1 MSEYKPFKQVVDI
14 AYYEDEQGQDLIE
27 LEHDCLCF
35 ECDAAEPCWG
45 EVVVAGEEGWGIDVV
60 MAGEEGWGID
70 DWYVCQGHQTKGCY
84 VPKPEE
90 TQ

>member
-45 EVVVAGEEGWGIDVV
+45 EVV

-84 VPKPEE
+84 VPKPNDNEE
-90 TQ
+90 QQ